1 MFLKNVKELAKNRL
15 WLIGTDRNSILKN
28 EQKNKHLKMAEKAKQ
43 LHGVVKAW
51 GGTMGSTT
59 YANSAWV
66 EKICPLQIMKSVTK
80 EMNVLEVKFP
90 IF

>member
-1 MFLKNVKELAKNRL
+1 
-15 WLIGTDRNSILKN
+15 
-28 EQKNKHLKMAEKAKQ
+28 MAEKAKQ
-43 LHGVVKAW
+43 LHRFVKVW
-51 GGTMGSTT
+51 GGTMGSTI

-66 EKICPLQIMKSVTK
+66 EKICPWQIMKSVTK